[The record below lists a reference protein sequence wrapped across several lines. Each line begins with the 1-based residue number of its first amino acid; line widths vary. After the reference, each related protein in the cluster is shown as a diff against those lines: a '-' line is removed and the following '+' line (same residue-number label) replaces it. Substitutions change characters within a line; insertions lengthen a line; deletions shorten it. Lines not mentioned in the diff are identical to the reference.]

1 MVDYDALGKRIKKSR
16 YTQKYLATRLC
27 ISVDALKGKLLGQT
41 DFKLGEVANLARLLN
56 LSDQE
61 LLRIFFKKVHVDFD
75 IYQKGETR

>member
-1 MVDYDALGKRIKKSR
+1 MVDYDALDKRIKKSR

-41 DFKLGEVANLARLLN
+41 DFKLGEVATLARLLN
-56 LSDQE
+56 LNGEE

-75 IYQKGETR
+75 IYQKGERL